1 MLWRKVLFAI
11 PFAIAWLSFQLGRV
25 VGFVFYLA
33 VGAILLAAL
42 VVGGFLAPLAIGANS
57 ARFWNQQFG
66 EWWAI
71 PLTLIT
77 FAAAVVVCV
86 MFLLGGAWVWGFVR
100 ELHAPTDEPMDRE
113 AFSKSWRAMTDREA
127 ITERRRINR
136 ENKELTRQRRA
147 DERRRDERNKELT
160 RQRRA
165 ELKRQR
171 RAERKRQRRGSE
183 PGA

>member
-25 VGFVFYLA
+25 VGFLFYLA

-42 VVGGFLAPLAIGANS
+42 VIGGFIAPFAIGANS

-77 FAAAVVVCV
+77 FAAAVGVCM
-86 MFLLGGAWVWGFVR
+86 MFLFGGAWVWGFVR
-100 ELHAPTDEPMDRE
+100 PVHYRH
-113 AFSKSWRAMTDREA
+113 
-127 ITERRRINR
+127 RRPD
-136 ENKELTRQRRA
+136 LF
-147 DERRRDERNKELT
+147 L
-160 RQRRA
+160 
-165 ELKRQR
+165 
-171 RAERKRQRRGSE
+171 
-183 PGA
+183 